1 ALMAH
6 QNPLIEQRIE
16 PLLRDLL
23 EEPDVRAAT
32 LHHPN
37 STWQRHVG
45 PRMVPVSTDQPDGEV
60 PARFT
65 GSSWRW
71 QYPLGADTFLE
82 VEFSTQAQQ
91 LKILKATLVLLVS
104 VLAIAVAAAILAW
117 RYGQRITTPLV
128 ALREG
133 IHRIRDGEIGRA
145 SWRGR

>member
-1 ALMAH
+1 MAGQHALGGHDAAQPAHTDDVDGSLAGHGSGDAVGGYMLASRIADIQQHSHALNRLVLASYGGRMAALMAH

-65 GSSWRW
+65 
-71 QYPLGADTFLE
+71 
-82 VEFSTQAQQ
+82 
-91 LKILKATLVLLVS
+91 
-104 VLAIAVAAAILAW
+104 
-117 RYGQRITTPLV
+117 
-128 ALREG
+128 
-133 IHRIRDGEIGRA
+133 
-145 SWRGR
+145 

>member
-1 ALMAH
+1 
-6 QNPLIEQRIE
+6 
-16 PLLRDLL
+16 
-23 EEPDVRAAT
+23 
-32 LHHPN
+32 
-37 STWQRHVG
+37 
-45 PRMVPVSTDQPDGEV
+45 
-60 PARFT
+60 T

-133 IHRIRDGEIGRA
+133 IHRIRDGELDTRIDISAPGELAELRDSLNEMTAALRDAQAELQQNVDQAKIGRA
-145 SWRGR
+145 SCRERVTCLVLHGRIRRKKPRARDK